1 MSALSTTDIILL
13 LSGLANAVW
22 IMFLYV
28 LSQREAAEN
37 EISKKKEVVHKK
49 KYSCSEKMKLISND
63 LFKKLMRTLQQTA

>member
-22 IMFLYV
+22 IMFLYI